1 MTVVEGDMV
10 GQARDGDLAAFDS
23 LVRSYYRRLLGFALR
38 HVSQFD
44 AEETV
49 QETFLKAFG
58 ALPRLRQLERFRP
71 WLFAICRNEIVN
83 TIRSNA
89 AGCVD
94 DDIEGMDDLAD
105 DGAGPTGGA
114 GGEELLAAIAR
125 LGDRHKDVI
134 RMRYF
139 DGLSLR
145 RIGSILGVREALVKS
160 RLYEAR
166 EVLRRHIP
174 SDSEAVGSQF
184 SLMPLLKE
192 AIMKS
197 VELTKSAASVLAR
210 LSLDD
215 QMRICDAAIEKR
227 RFDSGLVETI
237 LRLDGGTELL
247 QGIDSHLDERELAAV
262 LNCADQGVQA
272 RFLGA
277 AKKRN
282 PQLTERLRRTMVLP
296 ELNPAENEALQ
307 LRSEV
312 IDGCD
317 DCILV
322 SLAGYID
329 IYNTGYFTERFRA
342 ILAGGY
348 TRLILDCAKLNFVSS
363 SGIGAFAALRNELSH
378 KNGEICIVAMQA
390 PLREVFQLLCITGF
404 FVFCSDR
411 GEAIRW
417 ARESRTPAQPVPEG
431 MDNRQTRRYLIQL
444 DAARDGTPL
453 RSRRVE
459 NDAALGFGYVGMAR
473 GMGGDYLSL
482 RRLDERHLGAVMSDV
497 SGKGGEAAHGMVE
510 VAALSQSF
518 WGHWVPSEMP
528 CSLEELAYAI
538 NDALYRE
545 TSSVTFA
552 AYQVAVLDGETGGCW
567 IVHAGSDRLRCCDPD
582 RGELRARQLEP
593 AAGAGIFSDSLVRQK
608 AGFRAEQLTLRP
620 GEWLLLCNDGLE
632 ESHRL
637 ARDARLEPIDAKRGH
652 GRERFGADRVAA
664 IVAAVMSKGRYE
676 LVRENCGGTTRRD
689 VFDFSVRKGALE
701 DAVLAL
707 AAVEEMFRLTPIPD
721 GTRIA
726 ALPPEVDHLLSE
738 CLQGYSSVFSRRVRV
753 LEDAVHYGGFVQDPQ
768 YDEVAL
774 LGIGRKSVSTHG

>member
-1 MTVVEGDMV
+1 MTVVEGDRV
-10 GQARDGDLAAFDS
+10 RQARDGDLAAFES

-44 AEETV
+44 AEEIV

-94 DDIEGMDDLAD
+94 DDVEGMDDLAD
-105 DGAGPTGGA
+105 DGARPTGGA

-184 SLMPLLKE
+184 VLMPLLKE

-197 VELTKSAASVLAR
+197 VELTKNAAFVLER

-215 QMRICDAAIEKR
+215 QMRICDAVLEKR
-227 RFDSGLVETI
+227 RFDSSLVETI
-237 LRLDGGTELL
+237 LHLDGGTEIL
-247 QGIDSHLDERELAAV
+247 QGVDSHLDERELAAV
-262 LNCADQGVQA
+262 LNFADQGAQA

-277 AKKRN
+277 AEKRN
-282 PQLTERLRRTMVLP
+282 PQLTVSLRRTMVLP
-296 ELNPAENEALQ
+296 ELNPAENEALRLQ
-307 LRSEV
+307 SEV

-329 IYNTGYFTERFRA
+329 NTGYFTERFRA

-348 TRLILDCAKLNFVSS
+348 TRLILDCAKLNFISS
-363 SGIGAFAALRNELSH
+363 SGIGAFATLRNELSR
-378 KNGEICIVAMQA
+378 KSGEICIVAMQA
-390 PLREVFQLLCITGF
+390 PLREVFQLLCIAGF
-404 FVFCSDR
+404 FVFRNDR
-411 GEAIRW
+411 EEALRW
-417 ARESRTPAQPVPEG
+417 ARESGTLAQPVPEG
-431 MDNRQTRRYLIQL
+431 MDNRETRRYLIQL

-453 RSRRVE
+453 RSRRVG
-459 NDAALGFGYVGMAR
+459 NDTALGFGYASMAK
-473 GMGGDYLSL
+473 GMGGDYLGL
-482 RRLDERHLGAVMSDV
+482 RRLDGRHLGAIMSDA
-497 SGKGGEAAHGMVE
+497 SGRGKEAAHAMVE

-518 WGHWVPSEMP
+518 WGHWAPSETP
-528 CSLEELAYAI
+528 RSLEELAYAI

-567 IVHAGSDRLRCCDPD
+567 VVHAGSDRLRCYDPD
-582 RGELRARQLEP
+582 GGELRVRQLEP
-593 AAGAGIFSDSLVRQK
+593 AASAGIFSDSLVRQK
-608 AGFRAEQLTLRP
+608 AGFRAEPLALRP

-637 ARDARLEPIDAKRGH
+637 ARDALLEPIDVKSGH
-652 GRERFGADRVAA
+652 GRERFGADRVTA
-664 IVAAVMSKGRYE
+664 IVAAVMSRGTYE
-676 LVRENCGGTTRRD
+676 LVREHCGGTTRRD
-689 VFDFSVRKGALE
+689 VFDFSGRKGTLE

-707 AAVEEMFRLTPIPD
+707 AAVEEVFRLTPTPD
-721 GTRIA
+721 GARIA
-726 ALPPEVDHLLSE
+726 SLPPEVDRLLAE
-738 CLQGYSSVFSRRVRV
+738 CLQGYAGMFSRRVRV
-753 LEDAVHYGGFVQDPQ
+753 LEDAVLYGGFVQDAQ
-768 YDEVAL
+768 YDDVAL
-774 LGIGRKSVSTHG
+774 LGIGRKPVSADR